1 MGSPPN
7 CRPEC
12 TINPDCPSNRACIN
26 EKCSDP
32 CPGSCGFGA
41 ICNVIHH
48 IPACSCPED
57 FTGDPFNS
65 CQPLPPE
72 RKIFLSQFRECIF
85 IFYLFSYLNL
95 SCGPNAECNN
105 GVCTCLP
112 EYRGNP
118 YELCRPECVLNNDC
132 PQNRACVRNKC
143 IDPCIGTCGQNAI
156 CNVYNHVPMCSCPN
170 GMSGNAF
177 ILCTVSKGAYPS
189 NSILIN
195 FILILF
201 SICIIRCFFLEP
213 FGAVDLCRPSPCGPN
228 SQCRIVNQQAVCSCV
243 QGYLG
248 APPSCRPEC
257 VVSSD
262 CPRNLACNN
271 QKCIDPCT
279 GTCGLRT
286 QCQVV
291 NHNPICSCLPRY
303 SGDPFT
309 RCDPSC
315 TCLPEFIGS
324 PPNCRPECVS
334 NSECA
339 SHLACMKQKCRDPCP
354 GACGSN
360 TECRVVSHTPMCVCL
375 NGYTGDPFTQCVIQE
390 RKHLLLSYTKYYLN
404 Y

>member
-1 MGSPPN
+1 MKDVPSDLCNPSP
-7 CRPEC
+7 
-12 TINPDCPSNRACIN
+12 
-26 EKCSDP
+26 
-32 CPGSCGFGA
+32 
-41 ICNVIHH
+41 
-48 IPACSCPED
+48 
-57 FTGDPFNS
+57 
-65 CQPLPPE
+65 
-72 RKIFLSQFRECIF
+72 
-85 IFYLFSYLNL
+85 
-95 SCGPNAECNN
+95 CGPNAECNN

-309 RCDPSC
+309 RCDPISKEYSRWINLFVEYWILSLNWKFYLLVETSLEPVNPCQPSPCGPNAQCRVVNDSPSC

>member
-1 MGSPPN
+1 MKDVPSDLCNPSP
-7 CRPEC
+7 
-12 TINPDCPSNRACIN
+12 
-26 EKCSDP
+26 
-32 CPGSCGFGA
+32 
-41 ICNVIHH
+41 
-48 IPACSCPED
+48 
-57 FTGDPFNS
+57 
-65 CQPLPPE
+65 
-72 RKIFLSQFRECIF
+72 
-85 IFYLFSYLNL
+85 
-95 SCGPNAECNN
+95 CGPNAECNN
-105 GVCTCLP
+105 GVCTCFP

-143 IDPCIGTCGQNAI
+143 IDPCVGTCGQNAI
-156 CNVYNHVPMCSCPN
+156 CNVYNHVPMCSCPS

-177 ILCTVSKGAYPS
+177 VLCIVSKGAYPS

-201 SICIIRCFFLEP
+201 SIYIIRCFFLEP
-213 FGAVDLCRPSPCGPN
+213 LGAVDLCRPSPCGPN

-271 QKCIDPCT
+271 QKCIDPCI

-309 RCDPSC
+309 RCDPISK
-315 TCLPEFIGS
+315 EYS
-324 PPNCRPECVS
+324 R
-334 NSECA
+334 
-339 SHLACMKQKCRDPCP
+339 
-354 GACGSN
+354 
-360 TECRVVSHTPMCVCL
+360 
-375 NGYTGDPFTQCVIQE
+375 
-390 RKHLLLSYTKYYLN
+390 
-404 Y
+404 